1 MRNACLVFIG
11 RLNRETPVF
20 SGRDTDIGMLTDA
33 GRAIEIGTPMCV
45 KNVR

>member
-45 KNVR
+45 KIVR